1 MLTNETEKTLAR
13 FLAVGTFIVTTLV
26 VTGSVT
32 DPVNVTKF
40 VPLGAL
46 AISAILIL
54 SRDKFRVIVK
64 SGKTTIFIIL
74 CFMFASINAL
84 VASNAPI
91 SQSLY
96 GAYGRN
102 NGFLTYIFLLF
113 ILTGAISLSR
123 IESFKKL
130 NFALYAAAGVNFIYC
145 LWVLSFGDFLGWSN
159 PYGNIL
165 GTFGNPNFSGAFI
178 ALSSV
183 SLFTLVLDKTN
194 SKRLR
199 SLVVIAIAIGIY
211 EVYMSNAL
219 QGQVLLVAGF
229 GYLGFLLLYYKSRI
243 FSYLYLVVGV
253 LVATIGILGTQ
264 QIGPLAG
271 YLYKTSVTLR
281 GQYWL
286 AGWNMGNSHPLT
298 GVGFDSYGD
307 WYRRSREAKALVS
320 PGVDVTANTAHNVP
334 LDIFA
339 FGGWPLS
346 ISYLAILTLTAI
358 SVIRIVRRKK
368 SFDPIFASLSAAWLC
383 YQLQS
388 IISINQLGLAI
399 WGWLLS
405 GALIA
410 FDQMDKRNTSEQDAL
425 GKNSKKKIG
434 ESQVISAGLLGG
446 VGILIGALIAWPA
459 LNADLKWSSAQV
471 SRDLVKFDESL
482 KPTYMNPQNSYKYGI
497 SIQALEKSGLS
508 EKARQYALAA
518 IEFNPDSFEAWKTL
532 YLISASTDTEKAQ
545 AIQNMKRLDPL
556 NPDIISK

>member
-13 FLAVGTFIVTTLV
+13 FLAIGSFVVTTLV
-26 VTGSVT
+26 ITGSVT

-40 VPLGAL
+40 VPLGAV
-46 AISAILIL
+46 AISAFLIL
-54 SRDKFRVIVK
+54 SRDKFRVLVR
-64 SGKTTIFIIL
+64 SRKTTLLLALSFL
-74 CFMFASINAL
+74 LASINAFI
-84 VASNAPI
+84 ASSAPI

-102 NGFLTYIFLLF
+102 NGFLTYIFLLL
-113 ILTGAISLSR
+113 ILIGTASFSR
-123 IESFKKL
+123 LESFKNL
-130 NFALYAAAGVNFIYC
+130 SFALYASAIVNLIYC
-145 LWVLSFGDFLGWSN
+145 LWVLTFGDFLGWTN

-183 SLFTLVLDKTN
+183 SLFTLVLDRSN
-194 SKRLR
+194 SKGLR
-199 SLVVIAIAIGIY
+199 SSVVIAIAIGIY

-219 QGQVLLVAGF
+219 QGQILLVAGF
-229 GYLGFLLLYYKSRI
+229 GYLGFLLLYYKSKVASFI
-243 FSYLYLVVGV
+243 YLVAG
-253 LVATIGILGTQ
+253 LSFATIGILGTQ

-286 AGWNMGNSHPLT
+286 AAWNMGNSHPLT

-320 PGVDVTANTAHNVP
+320 PGVNVTANTAHNVP

-339 FGGWPLS
+339 FGGWPLL
-346 ISYLAILTLTAI
+346 ISYLAIFSL
-358 SVIRIVRRKK
+358 SVISIIRIIRRGK
-368 SFDPIFASLSAAWLC
+368 SFNPVFASLSAAWLC

-399 WGWLLS
+399 WGWLLG

-410 FDQMDKRNTSEQDAL
+410 FDQIDKQNTSQDDAPD
-425 GKNSKKKIG
+425 KNTKRRTRETG
-434 ESQVISAGLLGG
+434 VVSAGLLGSA
-446 VGILIGALIAWPA
+446 GILIGAFIAWPA
-459 LNADLKWSSAQV
+459 LNADMKWSSAQT
-471 SRDLVKFDESL
+471 SRDLVKFEESL
-482 KPTYMNPQNSYKYGI
+482 QPTYMNPQSSYKYGN
-497 SIQALEKSGLS
+497 SIQVLEQSGLR

-518 IEFNPDSFEAWKTL
+518 IQFNPESFEAWKVL
-532 YLISASTDTEKAQ
+532 YLISGSTDAEKVQ
-545 AIQNMKRLDPL
+545 ALQNMKRLDPL
-556 NPDIISK
+556 NPDIVSQ

>member
-1 MLTNETEKTLAR
+1 
-13 FLAVGTFIVTTLV
+13 
-26 VTGSVT
+26 
-32 DPVNVTKF
+32 
-40 VPLGAL
+40 
-46 AISAILIL
+46 
-54 SRDKFRVIVK
+54 
-64 SGKTTIFIIL
+64 
-74 CFMFASINAL
+74 MFASINAL

-102 NGFLTYIFLLF
+102 DGFLTYTFLLS
-113 ILTGAISLSR
+113 ILTGAASLSR

-194 SKRLR
+194 SIRLR

-219 QGQVLLVAGF
+219 QGKVLLVVGF
-229 GYLGFLLLYYKSRI
+229 GYLGFLLLYYKSKI
-243 FSYLYLVVGV
+243 FSYLYLVAGM

-339 FGGWPLS
+339 FGGWPLF

-368 SFDPIFASLSAAWLC
+368 SFDPMFASLSAAWLC

-434 ESQVISAGLLGG
+434 ESQIISAGLLGG

-471 SRDLVKFDESL
+471 SRDIVKFDESL

-532 YLISASTDTEKAQ
+532 YLISASTNAEKAQ

-556 NPDIISK
+556 NPDIISQ